1 LRLRASQPTQRLYFA
16 LWPHAEARQ
25 VLSDAVAEVLL
36 RSGGRPVPSAN
47 LHVTL
52 VFLGA
57 VPSHRI
63 AQLAAVARSC
73 AARGASTAALTL
85 CFDQVE
91 HWAEPRILA
100 ALAREV
106 APAVPALALA
116 LREGTAGAG
125 FTPDL
130 RPFRA
135 HVTVARQVVQ
145 PQAPLTMHAVTWA
158 FESFALIDSRS
169 SGGAPVYSVVE
180 SYPLVGLQKAHE

>member
-91 HWAEPRILA
+91 HRAE
-100 ALAREV
+100 
-106 APAVPALALA
+106 
-116 LREGTAGAG
+116 
-125 FTPDL
+125 
-130 RPFRA
+130 
-135 HVTVARQVVQ
+135 

>member
-1 LRLRASQPTQRLYFA
+1 VRASQPTQRLYFG

-25 VLSDAVAEVLL
+25 VLSDAVAEILR
-36 RSGGRPVPSAN
+36 RSGGRPVPPAN

-63 AQLAAVARSC
+63 AQLAAVARGC
-73 AARGASTAALTL
+73 AARCASTAAPTL
-85 CFDQVE
+85 CFDQVA

-100 ALAREV
+100 VLAREL

-116 LREGTAGAG
+116 LREATCGAG

-130 RPFRA
+130 KPFRA
-135 HVTVARQVVQ
+135 HVTVARQVAK
-145 PQAPLTMHAVTWA
+145 PPPPFTMRAVRWA
-158 FESFALIDSRS
+158 FESFALIDSRN

>member
-1 LRLRASQPTQRLYFA
+1 VRASQPTQRLYFG

-25 VLSDAVAEVLL
+25 ALSEAVAEVLR
-36 RSGGRPVPSAN
+36 RSGGRPVPPAN

-52 VFLGA
+52 LFLGA

-63 AQLAAVARSC
+63 AELAAVARGC
-73 AARGASTAALTL
+73 AARCASTTALHL
-85 CFDQVE
+85 CFDQVA
-91 HWAEPRILA
+91 HWAEPRVLA
-100 ALAREV
+100 ALAREL

-116 LREGTAGAG
+116 LRERTCGAG

-130 RPFRA
+130 KPFRA
-135 HVTVARQVVQ
+135 HVTVARQVAQ
-145 PQAPLTMHAVTWA
+145 PQPPLTIRAVTWA

-169 SGGAPVYSVVE
+169 SGGTAVYSIVE

>member
-1 LRLRASQPTQRLYFA
+1 LSLRASQPTQRLYFG
-16 LWPHAEARQ
+16 LWPHDEARQ
-25 VLSDAVAEVLL
+25 ALSDAVAEVLR
-36 RSGGRPVPSAN
+36 RSGGRPVPRAN

-57 VPSHRI
+57 VPAHRI

-73 AARGASTAALTL
+73 AARCASTAAVNL
-85 CFDQVE
+85 CFDQVA
-91 HWAEPRILA
+91 HWTEPGILA
-100 ALAREV
+100 ALPRALG
-106 APAVPALALA
+106 PAVPALALA
-116 LREGTAGAG
+116 LREGTLAAG

-130 RPFRA
+130 KPFRA
-135 HVTVARQVVQ
+135 HVTVARQIA
-145 PQAPLTMHAVTWA
+145 PPPPPLTMRAVTWA